1 MVRINDSVLL
11 NVLLL
16 LAYYVF
22 NVNYLFL
29 LDYQPLK
36 REKHS
41 LLKVVDYLY
50 MWGGYQPSLP
60 EVHDTKKKKS
70 MSSVME
76 VCHLPSRWEQ
86 KPILPVL
93 LHWVSLVMQLLL
105 LEMRYSIL
113 VDIAVMS
120 IVTIIVYLVLMLIPS
135 IWRKSL
141 LLLLTI
147 MVL

>member
-60 EVHDTKKKKS
+60 EVHDTKKKS

-76 VCHLPSRWEQ
+76 VCHLPSGRWEQ

-113 VDIAVMS
+113 VDIAV
-120 IVTIIVYLVLMLIPS
+120 ILVAFIIVYLVLMLIPS
-135 IWRKSL
+135 TGKNSL
-141 LLLLTI
+141 LLLLT
-147 MVL
+147 MVLG